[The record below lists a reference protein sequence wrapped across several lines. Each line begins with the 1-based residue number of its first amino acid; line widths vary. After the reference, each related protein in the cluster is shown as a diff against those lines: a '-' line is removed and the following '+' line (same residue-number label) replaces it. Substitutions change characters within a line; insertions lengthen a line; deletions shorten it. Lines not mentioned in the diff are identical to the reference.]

1 MDGNGPEDWVV
12 VVNRLEQ
19 GLVGAR
25 ALSCS
30 VAARRSGRCKAG
42 GGGSLR
48 PVFPDSLFSTC
59 VFPGEG
65 SRGGALR
72 RLGSIAVDCLL
83 SVSVCAWLSVDM
95 RWGLSVPVAHL
106 LSPGFVF
113 VLVRL
118 GMGCVSLHGCSGP
131 IDRACRS
138 VFGRFPVTKH
148 RTVYRGPYRLRNMT
162 KTDTST
168 IKAIPTEGVSL
179 ATRSVMR
186 VEIPAK
192 AEMNATP
199 SPVERVLG
207 FFSEGTSVLLHSC
220 DVPRLSKAHGNLLS
234 K

>member
-1 MDGNGPEDWVV
+1 MDGNGPEDWVL

-42 GGGSLR
+42 GGGFLR

-72 RLGSIAVDCLL
+72 RLGSIAVDCLP

-95 RWGLSVPVAHL
+95 RWGFSVPVAHL

-118 GMGCVSLHGCSGP
+118 GMGCVSLHGCSDP
-131 IDRACRS
+131 TDRARRS
-138 VFGRFPVTKH
+138 VSGRFPVTKH

-168 IKAIPTEGVSL
+168 IKAIPT
-179 ATRSVMR
+179 
-186 VEIPAK
+186 AK

-207 FFSEGTSVLLHSC
+207 FFSEGTSVLLHGC
-220 DVPRLSKAHGNLLS
+220 DVRRLAKAHGDLVS